1 MIPPFQEFSICLWPN
16 REWCYSHS
24 VERYQ
29 QESGLSDD
37 YRMLDVLVY
46 YEIINVD
53 AYIDDLVL
61 RGAL

>member
-16 REWCYSHS
+16 REWCYSQC

-37 YRMLDVLVY
+37 YDMLDVAVSDQV
-46 YEIINVD
+46 EDVD